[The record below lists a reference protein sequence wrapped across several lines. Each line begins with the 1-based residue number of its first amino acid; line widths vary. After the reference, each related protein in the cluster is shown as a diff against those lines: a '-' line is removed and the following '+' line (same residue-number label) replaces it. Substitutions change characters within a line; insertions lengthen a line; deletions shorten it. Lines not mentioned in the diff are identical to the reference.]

1 VLLEGTA
8 KQAATAAMP
17 AEVEEKVAYWV
28 GSVVGG
34 VAAATMVEGASSR
47 Q

>member
-17 AEVEEKVAYWV
+17 AEVEEKAVYWV
-28 GSVVGG
+28 GSGVGG

>member
-1 VLLEGTA
+1 MLLEGTA

-17 AEVEEKVAYWV
+17 AEVEEKAVYWGGSAVA
-28 GSVVGG
+28 G
-34 VAAATMVEGASSR
+34 VAAVTMVEGASSR